1 MNENRKLLPDV
12 HTDHIA
18 KQSIYASLVRNGT
31 TEEAKKAFRRQPYFK
46 TIAEVKPVEEQRV
59 IYEQNIYMLG
69 EEGRNEIGVGNK

>member
-46 TIAEVKPVEEQRV
+46 TIAEEKPVEEQRV